1 MLTTDHA
8 DELQHG
14 YDAFAAVLAIRLEE
28 RRAGSPLAVEAGN
41 GATGEGIP
49 PLDAFRG
56 SGPFGATVA
65 GCSLSAAEALVL
77 LAAIAPEIDESVG
90 RWFGE
95 LSGLPG
101 SSALTGELARRLV
114 ARSFAGRLAA
124 VDLLHA
130 AAPLRRHGLLRL
142 EPSPDGPL
150 AGRLVPDP
158 DLVAWILGRR
168 PPTPEESADQSV
180 LPLRTVYT
188 LDDVVVPAHVR
199 TQLEAVVAR
208 IRHRPQIVDRWGFGS
223 HHDNAG
229 GIVVLLHGPP
239 GTGKTM
245 SAAVIARTVALPAYA
260 VDLSGLVSKY
270 IGETQKALARV
281 FDRAEREGSILV
293 FDEADALF
301 GARTG
306 VQDAHDRYANQDVG
320 YLLQRIE
327 RHAGVVIL
335 ATNLLANIDDAF
347 QRRIDISIEFPE
359 PSVAERLRLWSR
371 VLPDELPIG
380 PLDFAPFAERFTL
393 TGAQIRD
400 AAIEAA
406 YLAADNGQVVTETL
420 LESAVRS
427 QYAKTGRTVPVH
439 SESG

>member
-1 MLTTDHA
+1 MLTPDHA
-8 DELQHG
+8 EELRRA
-14 YDAFAAVLAIRLEE
+14 YEAFAAVVAIRLEE
-28 RRAGSPLAVEAGN
+28 RRAGSLLRGEES
-41 GATGEGIP
+41 GAAADEGIP
-49 PLDAFRG
+49 ALDVYRG
-56 SGPFGATVA
+56 SGPLGATIA
-65 GCSLSAAEALVL
+65 GCALSASEALVL
-77 LAAIAPEIDESVG
+77 IAAIAPEIDETAG
-90 RWFGE
+90 RWFAE
-95 LSGLPG
+95 LCGRTG
-101 SSALTGELARRLV
+101 SIGLTGEVARRLV

-124 VDLLHA
+124 VDVLDA
-130 AAPLRRHGLLRL
+130 SASLRRLGLLRL
-142 EPSPDGPL
+142 EPSPEGHL
-150 AGRLVPDP
+150 AGRLAPDP
-158 DLVAWILGRR
+158 DLVAWVLGRR
-168 PPTPEESADQSV
+168 PPAPEESADQSV
-180 LPLRTVYT
+180 LPLRTVHT
-188 LDDVVVPAHVR
+188 LDDIIVPAHVR
-199 TQLEAVVAR
+199 TQLEGTVAR
-208 IRHRPQIVDRWGFGS
+208 IRHRQQIVDRWGFGR

-229 GIVVLLHGPP
+229 GIVVLFHGPP

-245 SAAVIARTVALPAYA
+245 SAAVIARTVGLPAYA

-281 FDRAEREGSILV
+281 FDRAEREGSILI

-306 VQDAHDRYANQDVG
+306 VSDAHDRYANQDVG

-347 QRRIDISIEFPE
+347 QRRIDISVEFPE

-371 VLPDELPIG
+371 VLPEELPVG

-406 YLAADNGQVVTETL
+406 YLAADDGQVVTEAL

-427 QYAKTGRTVPVH
+427 QYAKTGRTVPAQPA
-439 SESG
+439 SG

>member
-1 MLTTDHA
+1 MLTPDHA
-8 DELQHG
+8 EELRRA
-14 YDAFAAVLAIRLEE
+14 YNAFAAVVAIRLEE
-28 RRAGSPLAVEAGN
+28 RRAGSMLRSEAPD
-41 GATGEGIP
+41 AAADEGIP
-49 PLDAFRG
+49 ALDVYRG
-56 SGPFGATVA
+56 SGPLGTTIG
-65 GCSLSAAEALVL
+65 GCSLSAREALIL
-77 LAAIAPEIDESVG
+77 LAAIAPEIDEIAD
-90 RWFGE
+90 RWFAE
-95 LSGLPG
+95 LCGRAG
-101 SSALTGELARRLV
+101 STGLTGEVARRLV

-124 VDLLHA
+124 VDELDG
-130 AAPLRRHGLLRL
+130 AAPLRRLGLLRL
-142 EPSPDGPL
+142 EPSPDGHL

-158 DLVAWILGRR
+158 DLVAWVLGRR
-168 PPTPEESADQSV
+168 PPAPEESADQSV
-180 LPLRTVYT
+180 LLLRTVHT
-188 LDDVVVPAHVR
+188 LDDIVVPAHVR

-208 IRHRPQIVDRWGFGS
+208 IRHRQQIVDGWGFGR

-229 GIVVLLHGPP
+229 GIVVLFHGPP

-245 SAAVIARTVALPAYA
+245 SAAVIARTVGLPAYA

-281 FDRAEREGSILV
+281 FDRAERDGSILI

-301 GARTG
+301 GART
-306 VQDAHDRYANQDVG
+306 VVSDAHDRYANQDVG

-347 QRRIDISIEFPE
+347 QRRIDISVEFPE

-371 VLPDELPIG
+371 VLPEELPVG

-406 YLAADNGQVVTETL
+406 YLAADDGQVVTEAL

-427 QYAKTGRTVPVH
+427 QYAKTGRTVPAQPA
-439 SESG
+439 SG